1 MTELFNAKEA
11 RRLACDN
18 DPDTLLKKILQE
30 IKAKALEGKFEYITR
45 SYGFGDSILY
55 DMEINYPYKI
65 KYILKSLR
73 DLGFYAT
80 IKTDERQFVDIF
92 LYVAWPLEELS

>member
-45 SYGFGDSILY
+45 SYGFSDGSLY
-55 DMEINYPYKI
+55 TSEVNYPHKI
-65 KYILKSLR
+65 KHILKSLR
-73 DLGFYAT
+73 DLGYYAA
-80 IKTDERQFVDIF
+80 IKTDGSQFVVIY
-92 LYVAWPLEELS
+92 LYVAWTHE